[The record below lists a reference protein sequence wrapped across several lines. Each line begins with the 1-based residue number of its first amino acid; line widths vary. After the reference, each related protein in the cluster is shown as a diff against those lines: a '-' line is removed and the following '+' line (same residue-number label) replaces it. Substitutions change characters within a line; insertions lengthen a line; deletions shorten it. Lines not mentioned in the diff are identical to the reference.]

1 MKCTHDFMPATR
13 DGRYF
18 RFGVR
23 EFGMS
28 AICNGLYG
36 VWPRGLMAFGL
47 GADLLLYNP
56 AVVHK

>member
-1 MKCTHDFMPATR
+1 MKCTHDFNPEHR

-36 VWPRGLMAFGL
+36 MVPYMVLSERLCRLGL
-47 GADLLLYNP
+47 
-56 AVVHK
+56 V

>member
-1 MKCTHDFMPATR
+1 MPATR

-36 VWPRGLMAFGL
+36 VWPRALVGWLEVDL
-47 GADLLLYNP
+47 GFHGPTLLLC
-56 AVVHK
+56 A